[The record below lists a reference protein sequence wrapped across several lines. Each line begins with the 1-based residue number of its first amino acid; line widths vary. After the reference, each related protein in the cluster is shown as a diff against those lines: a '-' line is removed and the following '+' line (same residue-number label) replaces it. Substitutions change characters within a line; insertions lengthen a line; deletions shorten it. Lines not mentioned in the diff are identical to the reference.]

1 MLVLTD
7 RTNPITQ
14 QSVCG
19 IGSFDGVHRGHQSIV
34 MRLKQLAGTDQS
46 VGIITFSPLPFFIL
60 KKTPICC
67 LTPRD
72 EKETIFEQL
81 GIDFIY
87 YFTFSDVFS
96 RYTPEKFVKLIDLQI
111 KPAIVVVGENFHFGN
126 MRRGNADILTH
137 LASGL
142 FKVEVMTKVGDEGTI
157 SSTRIRE
164 LLLLGNVKAANRL
177 LGRQYSVSGRVIKGK
192 GRGRKLGFP
201 TINIQTPSNKLIPLD
216 GVYMVKI
223 SAAGRKYAGALF
235 CRHDLLE
242 VHIVNFSGD
251 LYGEAVRIEFVERI
265 RGIEHFTDDDGQKAA
280 IAADV
285 RKIADHPE

>member
-7 RTNPITQ
+7 KTNPITQ
-14 QSVCG
+14 QAVCG
-19 IGSFDGVHRGHQSIV
+19 IGSFDGVHRGHQAIV
-34 MRLKQLAGTDQS
+34 KRLKQLAGKDQR

-67 LTPRD
+67 LTPRE
-72 EKETIFEQL
+72 EKEEIFDQL

-96 RYTPEKFVKLIDLQI
+96 RYTPGKFVKLIDLQI

-126 MRRGNADILTH
+126 MREGNADILTN
-137 LASGL
+137 LARGL
-142 FKVEVMTKVGDEGTI
+142 FKVEVMTKIGDEGTI

-201 TINIQTPSNKLIPLD
+201 TINIPAPPNKLLPLD
-216 GVYMVKI
+216 GVYRVKI
-223 SAAGRKYAGALF
+223 SAAGRKYSGALF

-242 VHIVNFSGD
+242 VHIVDFSGD
-251 LYGEAVRIEFVERI
+251 LYGETVHIEFLERI
-265 RGIEHFTDDDGQKAA
+265 RGIEHFVDDESLKGA
-280 IAADV
+280 IAADL
-285 RKIADHPE
+285 RKITAPPE